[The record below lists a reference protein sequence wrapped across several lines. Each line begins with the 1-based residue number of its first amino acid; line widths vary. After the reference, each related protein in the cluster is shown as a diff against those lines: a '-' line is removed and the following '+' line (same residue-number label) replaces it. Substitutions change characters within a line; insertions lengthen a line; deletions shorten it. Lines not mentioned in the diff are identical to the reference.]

1 MLKFKDFEDR
11 YNKGEK
17 RYVQLSMGKPKMK
30 GNLTAMDF
38 NAITALANADPEM
51 EIGWLIPEGFI
62 VIDIDDRTTADIV
75 FRIIQERKEKVLVVN
90 TTRGIHIYA
99 KSDYN
104 NKTVQNITAIGAECD
119 TIVHCKGSSFITTP
133 FKNPK
138 INTSQKLIDR
148 KVIYYNGIEE
158 LPFWLTP
165 IFTRGGKH
173 DDNFIQFPMTD
184 ARNDSY
190 NRHLW
195 RLKKTNLSP
204 QQRAECIK
212 LINTYVASSP
222 LSDSEMDATMLRDS
236 NNEDLPEEKFFTQ
249 NGAFQHDVM
258 GKYLID
264 LLKIKKDGK
273 SKLLYFYNEKEG
285 IYVRNDEYIKGVM
298 TQICPTLKDFQKKEV
313 INFLNTFLELHL
325 TEFNRN
331 PLSIVFKNGILD
343 LRTMKLEE
351 HHPDHLETIKLS
363 VNYNP
368 DATGPTAD
376 EFFKTATCGDP
387 EVTKLLYEAIGYSFL
402 KTPELH
408 KAFLLI
414 GEGRNGKST
423 YLDIV
428 KNICGR
434 DNCTGLDFKDLGN
447 NFRVGMLHNKLVSL
461 SGDISSQPL
470 KDSDLFKQIVGGDE
484 ITIESKYGQP
494 FKDTVFATMM
504 FSANTL
510 PRTPDTTSGF
520 YRRLC
525 IVPFKADLS
534 KVSLVDGMEF
544 KDNLMKDLE
553 YIAYK
558 AVQHI
563 HKVLTKTH
571 TFTEPGCV
579 KDIMM
584 DYKIEN
590 SSVLSWIS
598 SKKISKT
605 RVTSVPVEELYA
617 EYSVWCDI
625 NGFKAVRSTRFET
638 EVCNEYKLD
647 KVDDMFIDKP

>member
-1 MLKFKDFEDR
+1 MLKFSDFEKQF
-11 YNKGEK
+11 NKGEK
-17 RYVQLSMGKPKMK
+17 RYILLSMGKPKMK
-30 GNLTAMDF
+30 GELTAMDF
-38 NAITALANADPEM
+38 KSITTLANTEPEM

-62 VIDIDDRTTADIV
+62 IIDIDDRTTADIV
-75 FRIIQERKEKVLVVN
+75 FKIIQDRKEKVMVVN

-99 KSDYN
+99 RSDYN
-104 NKTVQNITAIGAECD
+104 HKTVQNITAIGAECD
-119 TIVHCKGSSFITTP
+119 TIVHCKGNSFITTP

-138 INTSQKLIDR
+138 VNSSKKLIDR
-148 KVIYYNGIEE
+148 KVVYFNGIEE

-173 DDNFIQFPMTD
+173 DDNFIQFPMVD

-204 QQRAECIK
+204 TQRAECIR
-212 LINTYVASSP
+212 LINTYVASQP
-222 LSDSEMDATMLRDS
+222 LSENEMDATMLRDS

-264 LLKIKKDGK
+264 LLKIKKDYK

-285 IYVRNDEYIKGVM
+285 IYVTNDDYIKGVM
-298 TQICPTLKDFQKKEV
+298 TQVCPSLKEFQKKEV
-313 INFLNTFLELHL
+313 LNFLSTFLELHL
-325 TEFNRN
+325 TEFNSN
-331 PLSIVFKNGILD
+331 PLSIVFRNGILNIK
-343 LRTMKLEE
+343 TMKLEE
-351 HHPDHLETIKLS
+351 PHPDHLETIKLH

-368 DATGPTAD
+368 LASGHTAD
-376 EFFKTATCGDP
+376 EFFNTATCGDP

-423 YLDIV
+423 FLDII

-434 DNCTGLDFKDLGN
+434 ENCTGLDFKDLGN

-484 ITIESKYGQP
+484 ITIEGKYDKP
-494 FKDTVFATMM
+494 FKDAVFTTMM

-525 IVPFKADLS
+525 IIPFNADLS

-544 KDNLMKDLE
+544 KNNLMKDLE

-563 HKVLTKTH
+563 HEVLTKTH
-571 TFTEPGCV
+571 TFTEPSCV
-579 KDIMM
+579 KEMM
-584 DYKIEN
+584 LDYRVEN
-590 SSVLSWIS
+590 SSVLSWLV

-605 RVTSVPVEELYA
+605 KITTVPVEELYA
-617 EYSVWCDI
+617 EYGVWCDV
-625 NGFKAVRSTRFET
+625 NGFKSVRSTRFET
-638 EVCNEYKLD
+638 EVCNEYKLN
-647 KVDDMFIDKP
+647 KVDDMFVDKH

>member
-1 MLKFKDFEDR
+1 MLKFSDFEKQF
-11 YNKGEK
+11 NKGEK
-17 RYVQLSMGKPKMK
+17 RYILLSMGKPKMK
-30 GNLTAMDF
+30 GELTAMDF
-38 NAITALANADPEM
+38 KSITTLANTEPDM

-75 FRIIQERKEKVLVVN
+75 FKIIQDRKEKVMVVN

-104 NKTVQNITAIGAECD
+104 HKTVQNITAIGAECD
-119 TIVHCKGSSFITTP
+119 TIVHCKGNSFITTP

-138 INTSQKLIDR
+138 VNSSKKLIDR
-148 KVIYYNGIEE
+148 KVVYYNGIEE

-173 DDNFIQFPMTD
+173 DDNFIQFPMVD

-204 QQRAECIK
+204 TQRAECIR
-212 LINTYVASSP
+212 LINTYVASQP
-222 LSDSEMDATMLRDS
+222 LSENEMDATMLRDS

-264 LLKIKKDGK
+264 LLKIKKDYK

-285 IYVRNDEYIKGVM
+285 IYVTNDDYIKGVM
-298 TQICPTLKDFQKKEV
+298 TQLCPSLKEFQKKEV
-313 INFLNTFLELHL
+313 LNFLNTFLELHL

-331 PLSIVFKNGILD
+331 PLTIMFRNGILNIK
-343 LRTMKLEE
+343 TMKLEE
-351 HHPDHLETIKLS
+351 PHPDHLETIKLH

-368 DATGPTAD
+368 SASGHTAD
-376 EFFKTATCGDP
+376 EFFNTATCGDP

-423 YLDIV
+423 FLDII

-434 DNCTGLDFKDLGN
+434 ENCTGLDFKDLGN

-484 ITIESKYGQP
+484 ITIEGKYDKP
-494 FKDTVFATMM
+494 FKDNVFVTMM

-525 IVPFKADLS
+525 IIPFNADLS

-563 HKVLTKTH
+563 HTVLTKTH
-571 TFTEPGCV
+571 TFTEPSRV
-579 KDIMM
+579 KEMM
-584 DYKIEN
+584 LDYRVEN
-590 SSVLSWIS
+590 SSVLSWLV

-605 RVTSVPVEELYA
+605 KVTTTPVEELYA
-617 EYSVWCDI
+617 EYGVWCDV
-625 NGFKAVRSTRFET
+625 NGFKSVRSTRFET
-638 EVCNEYKLD
+638 EVCNEYKLN
-647 KVDDMFIDKP
+647 KVDDMFVDKH

>member
-1 MLKFKDFEDR
+1 MLKFSQFEKL

-17 RYVQLSMGKPKMK
+17 RYVQLNMGKPKMK
-30 GNLTAMDF
+30 GSLTAMDYT
-38 NAITALANADPEM
+38 AITALANVDPEM
-51 EIGWLIPEGFI
+51 EIGWMIPEGYI
-62 VIDIDDRTTADIV
+62 IIDIDDRVTADIV
-75 FRIIQERKEKVLVVN
+75 FKIIQDRKEKVMVVN

-99 KSDYN
+99 LSNYN

-119 TIVHCKGSSFITTP
+119 TIVHCNGNSFITTP

-138 INTSQKLIDR
+138 INTSKKLVDR

-173 DDNFIQFPMTD
+173 DDNFIHFPMTD

-204 QQRAECIK
+204 AQRAECIK
-212 LINTYVASSP
+212 LINTYVATTP
-222 LSDSEMDATMLRDS
+222 LSDSEMEATMLRDS
-236 NNEDLPEEKFFTQ
+236 NNEDLPEEKFFTN
-249 NGAFQHDVM
+249 NGTFQHDVM

-264 LLKIKKDGK
+264 LLKIKKDSK
-273 SKLLYFYNEKEG
+273 SKMLYFYNEQEG
-285 IYVRNDEYIKGVM
+285 IYITNDEYIKGVM
-298 TQICPTLKDFQKKEV
+298 TQLCPSLKDFQKKEV

-325 TEFNRN
+325 TEFNKN
-331 PLSIVFKNGILD
+331 PLSIVFENGILN
-343 LRTMKLEE
+343 LKTMKLEQ
-351 HHPDHLETIKLS
+351 HHPDHLETIKLH

-368 DATGPTAD
+368 EAVGPTAD

-387 EVTKLLYEAIGYSFL
+387 EVIQLLYEAIGYSFL

-423 YLDIV
+423 FLDII
-428 KNICGR
+428 KNICGME
-434 DNCTGLDFKDLGN
+434 NCTSLDFKDLGEK
-447 NFRVGMLHNKLVSL
+447 FRVGMLHNKLVSL

-470 KDSDLFKQIVGGDE
+470 KDSDLFKRIVGGDE
-484 ITIESKYGQP
+484 ITIERKNAHP
-494 FKDTVFATMM
+494 FNDTVFATLM

-525 IVPFKADLS
+525 IIPFNADLS
-534 KVSLVDGMEF
+534 SVSLVEGMEF
-544 KDNLMKDLE
+544 KENLMKDLE
-553 YIAYK
+553 YIAYQ

-563 HKVLTKTH
+563 HVVLNKTH
-571 TFTEPGCV
+571 TFIEPLRV
-579 KDIMM
+579 KEMM
-584 DYKIEN
+584 KDYKVEN
-590 SSVLSWIS
+590 SSVLSWVVNKKL
-598 SKKISKT
+598 SKLDLLAK
-605 RVTSVPVEELYA
+605 PEEELYA
-617 EYSVWCDI
+617 EYGVWCDI
-625 NGFKAVRSTRFET
+625 NGFKQVRSTRFDT
-638 EVCNEYKLD
+638 EICNEFKIKRED
-647 KVDDMFIDKP
+647 AMFIDK

>member
-1 MLKFKDFEDR
+1 MLKFIDFEKL
-11 YNKGEK
+11 YNRGEK

-30 GNLTAMDF
+30 GELTAVDY
-38 NAITALANADPEM
+38 NTIIALANVDPDM
-51 EIGWLIPEGFI
+51 EIGWLIPEGYI
-62 VIDIDDRTTADIV
+62 IIDIDDRTTADIV
-75 FRIIQERKEKVLVVN
+75 FKIIQDRKEKVLVVN

-119 TIVHCKGSSFITTP
+119 TIVHCKGNSFITTP

-138 INTSQKLIDR
+138 INMSKKLIDR

-173 DDNFIQFPMTD
+173 DDNFIQFPMVD
-184 ARNDSY
+184 ARNDNY

-212 LINTYVASSP
+212 LINTYVAVSP
-222 LSDSEMDATMLRDS
+222 LSDNEMDATMLRDS

-249 NGAFQHDVM
+249 SGAFQHDVM

-264 LLKIKKDGK
+264 LLKIKKDYK
-273 SKLLYFYNEKEG
+273 SKLLYFYDEKQG
-285 IYVRNDEYIKGVM
+285 IYVWNDEYIKGVM
-298 TQICPTLKDFQKKEV
+298 TQLCPTLKDFQKKEV

-331 PLSIVFKNGILD
+331 PLSIVFENGILN
-343 LRTMKLEE
+343 LKTMKLEE
-351 HHPDHLETIKLS
+351 HHPDHLETIKLH
-363 VNYNP
+363 VKYNP
-368 DATGPTAD
+368 SATGPTAD
-376 EFFKTATCGDP
+376 EFFETATCKDP
-387 EVTKLLYEAIGYSFL
+387 EVIRLLYEAIGYSFL

-423 YLDIV
+423 FLDII
-428 KNICGR
+428 KNICGKE
-434 DNCTGLDFKDLGN
+434 NCTGLDFKDLGDK
-447 NFRVGMLHNKLVSL
+447 FRVSMLHNKLVSL

-484 ITIESKYGQP
+484 ITIERKNAHP
-494 FKDTVFATMM
+494 FNDTVFATLM

-544 KDNLMKDLE
+544 KNNLMKDLE

-563 HKVLTKTH
+563 HTVLTKTH
-571 TFTEPGCV
+571 TFTEPRCV
-579 KDIMM
+579 KNIML
-584 DYKIEN
+584 DYRVEN
-590 SSVLSWIS
+590 SSVLSWIVA
-598 SKKISKT
+598 KKISKT
-605 RVTSVPVEELYA
+605 RITSQPVEELYA
-617 EYSVWCDI
+617 EYNVWCDI

-638 EVCNEYKLD
+638 EVCNEYKID
-647 KVDDMFIDKP
+647 KVDDMFVDKP